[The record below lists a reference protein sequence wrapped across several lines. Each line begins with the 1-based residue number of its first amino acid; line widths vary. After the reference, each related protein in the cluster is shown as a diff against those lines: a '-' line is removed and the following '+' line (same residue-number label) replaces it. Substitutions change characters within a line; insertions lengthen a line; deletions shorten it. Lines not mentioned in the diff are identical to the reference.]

1 MKPTRVAVLFLLA
14 FLFGSG
20 SAEVAVQTGR
30 ALARARADR
39 QLGTAGDLVSLELR
53 GEDGETIAHPRL
65 IAPIGRPAQLVLR
78 DASDPE
84 RVRLTLR
91 VETVREASGDIK
103 VDYVLQMP
111 AFEISTSGRLSVTPG
126 VEQVVDLGGGAVSGT
141 LLALPVPSAAFDAYV
156 ESEGLRTQ
164 PVNAI

>member
-1 MKPTRVAVLFLLA
+1 MKPTRIAALFLLA

-30 ALARARADR
+30 AIARARAG
-39 QLGTAGDLVSLELR
+39 QHVGPAGDLVSLELR

-91 VETVREASGDIK
+91 VETMREASGDIK
-103 VDYVLQMP
+103 VDYVLELP
-111 AFEISTSGRLSVTPG
+111 AFEISTSGHLSLTPG
-126 VEQVVDLGGGAVSGT
+126 VEYAVNLGGGGLSGT
-141 LLALPVPSAAFDAYV
+141 LLALPVPSAAFDAYL
-156 ESEGLRTQ
+156 ESEGLHSQ
-164 PVNAI
+164 PAHAI